1 MRPLTST
8 LEKLRREDQKFKVV
22 LSYRFDISLGNP
34 RSCLKFKKRRK
45 EEGKRGLKWCPVQYW
60 EGLAVYGITDLTS
73 ASRDHR
79 AMQLFLL
86 EQGVL
91 LDPSSLMCLFLLLDV
106 ATQAISEL
114 ISGMFHVLQNINK
127 YPSIVA
133 ILSILLATL

>member
-8 LEKLRREDQKFKVV
+8 LEKLRQEDQKFKVV
-22 LSYRFDISLGNP
+22 LSYRFDISLGNL

-60 EGLAVYGITDLTS
+60 EGLAVCGITDPTS

-79 AMQLFLL
+79 AML
-86 EQGVL
+86 EQGFL

-127 YPSIVA
+127 
-133 ILSILLATL
+133 

>member
-8 LEKLRREDQKFKVV
+8 LEKLRQEDQKFKVV

-60 EGLAVYGITDLTS
+60 EGLAVCGIIDPTS

-79 AMQLFLL
+79 AML

-106 ATQAISEL
+106 AKQAISEL

-127 YPSIVA
+127 
-133 ILSILLATL
+133 